1 MPGTERAGDLVDGER
16 AEQPQQVGD
25 ALGVPGP
32 AVGREPLQ
40 LGLDLGEHLG
50 VEQLAQLGAAEQ
62 LGEQALVERE
72 RGGPALGDRGVALV
86 DELGD
91 VAEQQGAGVGRRRL
105 GLDVGDADLAPVE
118 ARISPTR
125 AGRS

>member
-1 MPGTERAGDLVDGER
+1 MAAQRSSPAIRTRAARRASASRSSQSATSVPGTVRAAISSTVSGPSSR
-16 AEQPQQVGD
+16 SRSATPSTS
-25 ALGVPGP
+25 LGL

-72 RGGPALGDRGVALV
+72 GGGPALGDG
-86 DELGD
+86 
-91 VAEQQGAGVGRRRL
+91 
-105 GLDVGDADLAPVE
+105 
-118 ARISPTR
+118 
-125 AGRS
+125 